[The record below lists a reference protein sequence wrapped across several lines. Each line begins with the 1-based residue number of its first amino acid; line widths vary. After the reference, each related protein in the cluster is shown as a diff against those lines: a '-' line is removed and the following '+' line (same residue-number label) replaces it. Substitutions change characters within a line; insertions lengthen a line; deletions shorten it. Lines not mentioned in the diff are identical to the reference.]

1 MTKINRT
8 AVIGAGLMGRGIAQ
22 VFARAGCQVS
32 LYDVDEKALG
42 RALDLIRSDL
52 SLLTRH
58 GVIGEKMIPPVLSR
72 IITRK
77 GLEESVAEA
86 DLVVEA
92 VPERV
97 DLKQEVFSRVE
108 ACCPEHAIL
117 ATTTSVIRVGDIAS
131 ACQRPERVVGTHWM
145 NPPFVL
151 PLVEI
156 VRGPATSKKVV
167 ETVRSFLEEKCGKRT
182 VTCGDTP
189 GFLVNRMA
197 AAVLAE
203 AAKLVEEGATSFED
217 IDRAWKEHL
226 GFVLLLFGPFGNL
239 DYIGLDVVYMA
250 AKYLA
255 WALKDERYT
264 PPSWFEGKVS
274 RGELGVKA
282 GKGIYDYSGRSPEDL
297 WQERVEKLLDI
308 LGKVRW
314 NVEST
319 ED

>member
-1 MTKINRT
+1 
-8 AVIGAGLMGRGIAQ
+8 MGRGITQ

-32 LYDVDEKALG
+32 LYDVDEEALEKALN
-42 RALDLIRSDL
+42 LIKMDL
-52 SLLTRH
+52 SLLVLH
-58 GVIGEKMIPPVLSR
+58 GVINEREIPSILDRITPQGVLER
-72 IITRK
+72 A
-77 GLEESVAEA
+77 VAEA

-97 DLKQEVFSRVE
+97 DLKQEVFSQVE
-108 ACCPEHAIL
+108 ACCPRRAIL

-131 ACQRPERVVGTHWM
+131 ACKRPERLVGTHWM

-156 VRGPATSKKVV
+156 VRGPVTAEEVV
-167 ETVRSFLEEKCGKRT
+167 GTVKSFLERRCGKRT
-182 VTCGDTP
+182 VICGDTP

-203 AAKLVEEGATSFED
+203 AARLVEEGVASFED
-217 IDRAWKEHL
+217 IDRAWRDHL

-255 WALKDERYT
+255 WALKDERFT
-264 PPSWFEGKVS
+264 PPSWFEKKVG
-274 RGELGVKA
+274 RGELGIKS
-282 GKGIYDYSGRSPEDL
+282 GKGIYDYSGRGPEEM
-297 WQERVEKLLDI
+297 WRERVEKLLRI
-308 LGKVRW
+308 LGKVGG
-314 NVEST
+314 EGKT
-319 ED
+319 